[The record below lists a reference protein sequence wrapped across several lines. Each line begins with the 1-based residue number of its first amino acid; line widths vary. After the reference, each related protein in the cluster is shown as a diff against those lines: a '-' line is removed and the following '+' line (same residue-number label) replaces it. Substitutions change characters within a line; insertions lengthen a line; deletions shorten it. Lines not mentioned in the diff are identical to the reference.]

1 MSSLEERR
9 KELAQQDPEFQRL
22 QEQHR
27 DRDRR
32 LRELADKGW
41 LTDDEAQEE
50 KRLKKEKLRLKDQ
63 MESLLRRRSA

>member
-9 KELAQQDPEFQRL
+9 EELAQQDPEFQRL

>member
-9 KELAQQDPEFQRL
+9 EELAQQDPEFQRL

-27 DRDRR
+27 DRERR